1 MVGLQRATLRK
12 VLAQVRRSMLR
23 YVHWLGRNIDS
34 LVAGLALTVA
44 LYIFA
49 QEMVARWF
57 FNTSLTWSE
66 DLSRVLLVVMVY
78 FGAAAVSG
86 EDRHIRVEFILNA
99 LPAAVQRAVRLLID
113 LACLAFSLLAVWL
126 GIRLVRDTA
135 AIGLSFAHSGFAL
148 PVWVAQS
155 CIPVSFGIMAIR
167 IALRIVGYRQPVEVP
182 AENAFQREG

>member
-1 MVGLQRATLRK
+1 MQ
-12 VLAQVRRSMLR
+12 R
-23 YVHWLGRNIDS
+23 YVYWLGRNIDS
-34 LVAGLALTVA
+34 LVAGLAMAVA

-78 FGAAAVSG
+78 FGASAVAG
-86 EDRHIRVEFILNA
+86 ENRHIRVEFVLE
-99 LPAAVQRAVRLLID
+99 LMPAAVQRIIRLLID
-113 LACLAFSLLAVWL
+113 IACLGFALLAVWL
-126 GIRLVRDTA
+126 GVRLVRDTA

-155 CIPVSFGIMAIR
+155 CIPVSFAIMAIR
-167 IALRIVGYRQPVEVP
+167 IALRIVGYGP
-182 AENAFQREG
+182 APEPEQEAALQREG